1 MILKCTH
8 LTTEQRD
15 SLTKLFSKY
24 EELFSGKLGC
34 MPGPPVNLELKQEAK
49 PFAARPYTV
58 PKSMEHI
65 AKQEIA
71 ELVRNGVLKK
81 T

>member
-1 MILKCTH
+1 MML
-8 LTTEQRD
+8 QV
-15 SLTKLFSKY
+15 FSKY
-24 EELFSGKLGC
+24 EELFSGNLGKV
-34 MPGPPVNLELKQEAK
+34 PGPPVSLEVKQEAK

-58 PKSMEHI
+58 PKLMEHI

-71 ELVRNGVLKK
+71 ELARIGVLEK